1 MTWYDKLERRFG
13 NFYIPNLMIGVV
25 LVQGVVWLLQRLM
38 HASWIAQMFS
48 LQSAAVLHG
57 QVWRLFT
64 FIFLPGSYSNPIFLF
79 LSLYFYYVIGQSL
92 ENRWGGFRFNLY
104 YLVGMAGAWCC
115 SLLAGA
121 WDNGGLLLSLFLAF
135 AWLYPDMQVL
145 LFYIIPI
152 KVKWLGLAAALMW
165 AWDVIT
171 YPGIY
176 RLCPI
181 LELAGF
187 LVFFGPDVWRTVR
200 DWFINR
206 GRRNDWN
213 NQWRR

>member
-13 NFYIPNLMIGVV
+13 NLYIPNLMIGVV
-25 LVQGVVWLLQRLM
+25 LVQGAVWLLQRLM
-38 HASWIAQMFS
+38 HAVWITQFFS

-79 LSLYFYYVIGQSL
+79 LSLYFYYVIGQTL
-92 ENRWGGFRFNLY
+92 ENQWGGFRFNLY
-104 YLVGMAGAWCC
+104 YLIGMVGAWAC
-115 SLLAGA
+115 SLLVGA
-121 WDNGGLLLSLFLAF
+121 WGNGGLLLSLFLAF
-135 AWLYPDMQVL
+135 AWLYPNMQVL

-152 KVKWLGLAAALMW
+152 KVKWLGIAAGVMW
-165 AWDVIT
+165 AWDVLT

-181 LELAGF
+181 FELAGF
-187 LVFFGPDVWRTVR
+187 LLFFGPDVWRAICN
-200 DWFINR
+200 WFNNR
-206 GRRNDWN
+206 GRRNNWN
-213 NQWRR
+213 NQWR

>member
-13 NFYIPNLMIGVV
+13 NLYIPNLMIGVV
-25 LVQGVVWLLQRLM
+25 LVQGAVWLLQRLM
-38 HASWIAQMFS
+38 HAVWITQFFS

-79 LSLYFYYVIGQSL
+79 LSLYFYYVIGQTL
-92 ENRWGGFRFNLY
+92 ENQWGGFRFNLY
-104 YLVGMAGAWCC
+104 YLIGMVGAWAC
-115 SLLAGA
+115 SLLVGA
-121 WDNGGLLLSLFLAF
+121 WGNGGLLLSLFLAF
-135 AWLYPDMQVL
+135 AWLYPNMQVL

-152 KVKWLGLAAALMW
+152 KVKWLGIAAGVMW
-165 AWDVIT
+165 AWDVLT

-181 LELAGF
+181 FELAGF
-187 LVFFGPDVWRTVR
+187 LLFFGLDVWRAICS
-200 DWFINR
+200 WFNNR
-206 GRRNDWN
+206 GRRNNWN
-213 NQWRR
+213 NQWR

>member
-13 NFYIPNLMIGVV
+13 NLYIPNLMIGVV
-25 LVQGVVWLLQRLM
+25 LVQGAVWLLQRLM
-38 HASWIAQMFS
+38 HAVWITQFFS

-79 LSLYFYYVIGQSL
+79 LSLYFYYVIGQTL
-92 ENRWGGFRFNLY
+92 ENQWGGFRFNLY
-104 YLVGMAGAWCC
+104 YLIGMAGAWAC
-115 SLLAGA
+115 SLLVGT
-121 WDNGGLLLSLFLAF
+121 WGNGGLLLSLFLAF
-135 AWLYPDMQVL
+135 AWLYPNMQVL

-152 KVKWLGLAAALMW
+152 KVKWLGIAAGVMW
-165 AWDVIT
+165 AWDVLS

-181 LELAGF
+181 FELAGF
-187 LVFFGPDVWRTVR
+187 LVFFGPDVWRAICS
-200 DWFINR
+200 WFNNR
-206 GRRNDWN
+206 GRRNNWN
-213 NQWRR
+213 NQWR

>member
-13 NFYIPNLMIGVV
+13 NLYIPNLMIGVV
-25 LVQGVVWLLQRLM
+25 LVQGAVWLLQRLM
-38 HASWIAQMFS
+38 HAVWITQFFS

-79 LSLYFYYVIGQSL
+79 LSLYFYYVIGQTL
-92 ENRWGGFRFNLY
+92 ENQWGGFRFNLY
-104 YLVGMAGAWCC
+104 YLIGMVGAWAC
-115 SLLAGA
+115 SLLVGA
-121 WDNGGLLLSLFLAF
+121 WGNGGLLLSLFLAF
-135 AWLYPDMQVL
+135 AWLYPNMQVL

-152 KVKWLGLAAALMW
+152 KVKWLGIAAGVMW
-165 AWDVIT
+165 AWDVLT

-181 LELAGF
+181 FELAGF
-187 LVFFGPDVWRTVR
+187 LLFFGPDV
-200 DWFINR
+200 
-206 GRRNDWN
+206 
-213 NQWRR
+213 

>member
-13 NFYIPNLMIGVV
+13 NLYIPNLMIGVV
-25 LVQGVVWLLQRLM
+25 LVQGAVWLLQRLM
-38 HASWIAQMFS
+38 HAVWITQFFS

-79 LSLYFYYVIGQSL
+79 LSLYFYYVIGQTL
-92 ENRWGGFRFNLY
+92 ENQWGGFRFNLY
-104 YLVGMAGAWCC
+104 YLIGMAGAWAC
-115 SLLAGA
+115 SLLVGA
-121 WDNGGLLLSLFLAF
+121 WGNGGLLLSLFLAF
-135 AWLYPDMQVL
+135 AWLYPNMQVL

-152 KVKWLGLAAALMW
+152 KVKWLGIAAGVMW
-165 AWDVIT
+165 AWDVLT

-181 LELAGF
+181 FELAGF
-187 LVFFGPDVWRTVR
+187 LLFFGHDVWRAICS
-200 DWFINR
+200 WFNNR
-206 GRRNDWN
+206 GRRNNWN
-213 NQWRR
+213 NQWR

>member
-13 NFYIPNLMIGVV
+13 NLYIPNLMIGVV
-25 LVQGVVWLLQRLM
+25 LVQGAVWLLQRLM
-38 HASWIAQMFS
+38 HAVWITQFFS

-79 LSLYFYYVIGQSL
+79 LSLYFYYVIGQTL
-92 ENRWGGFRFNLY
+92 ENQWGGFRFNLY
-104 YLVGMAGAWCC
+104 YLIGMAGAWAC
-115 SLLAGA
+115 SLLVGA
-121 WDNGGLLLSLFLAF
+121 WGNGGLLLSLFLAF
-135 AWLYPDMQVL
+135 AWLYPNMQVL

-152 KVKWLGLAAALMW
+152 KVKWLGIAAGVMW
-165 AWDVIT
+165 AWDVLT

-181 LELAGF
+181 FELAGF
-187 LVFFGPDVWRTVR
+187 LLFFGPDVWSAICS
-200 DWFINR
+200 WFNNR
-206 GRRNDWN
+206 GRRNNWN
-213 NQWRR
+213 NQWR

>member
-13 NFYIPNLMIGVV
+13 NLYIPNLMIGVV
-25 LVQGVVWLLQRLM
+25 LVQGAVWLLQRLM
-38 HASWIAQMFS
+38 HAVWITQFFS

-79 LSLYFYYVIGQSL
+79 LSLYFYYVIGQTL
-92 ENRWGGFRFNLY
+92 ENQWGGFRFNLY
-104 YLVGMAGAWCC
+104 YLIGMVGAWAC
-115 SLLAGA
+115 SLLVGA
-121 WDNGGLLLSLFLAF
+121 WGNGGLLLSLFLAF
-135 AWLYPDMQVL
+135 AWLYPNMQVL

-152 KVKWLGLAAALMW
+152 KVKWLGIAAGVMW
-165 AWDVIT
+165 AWDVLT

-181 LELAGF
+181 FELAGF
-187 LVFFGPDVWRTVR
+187 LLFFGSDVWRAICS
-200 DWFINR
+200 WFNNR
-206 GRRNDWN
+206 GRRNNWN
-213 NQWRR
+213 NQWR

>member
-13 NFYIPNLMIGVV
+13 NLYIPNLMIGVV
-25 LVQGVVWLLQRLM
+25 LVQGAVWLLQRLM
-38 HASWIAQMFS
+38 HAVWITQFFS

-79 LSLYFYYVIGQSL
+79 LSLYFYYVIGQTL
-92 ENRWGGFRFNLY
+92 ENQWGGFRFNLY
-104 YLVGMAGAWCC
+104 YLIGMVGAWAC
-115 SLLAGA
+115 SLLVGA
-121 WDNGGLLLSLFLAF
+121 WGNGGLLLSLFLAF
-135 AWLYPDMQVL
+135 AWLYPNMQVL

-152 KVKWLGLAAALMW
+152 KVKWLGIAAGVMW
-165 AWDVIT
+165 AWDVLT

-181 LELAGF
+181 FELAGF
-187 LVFFGPDVWRTVR
+187 LLFFGPDVWRAICS
-200 DWFINR
+200 WFNHR
-206 GRRNDWN
+206 GRRNNWN
-213 NQWRR
+213 NQWR

>member
-13 NFYIPNLMIGVV
+13 NLYIPNLMIGVV
-25 LVQGVVWLLQRLM
+25 LVQGAVWLLQRLM
-38 HASWIAQMFS
+38 HAVWITQFFS

-79 LSLYFYYVIGQSL
+79 LSLYFYYVIGQTL
-92 ENRWGGFRFNLY
+92 ENQWGGFRFNLY
-104 YLVGMAGAWCC
+104 YLIGMVGAWAC
-115 SLLAGA
+115 SLLVGA
-121 WDNGGLLLSLFLAF
+121 WGNGGLLLSLFLAF
-135 AWLYPDMQVL
+135 AWLYPNMQVL

-152 KVKWLGLAAALMW
+152 KVKWLGIAAGVMW
-165 AWDVIT
+165 AWDVLT

-181 LELAGF
+181 FELAGF
-187 LVFFGPDVWRTVR
+187 LVFFGLDVWRAICS
-200 DWFINR
+200 WFNNR
-206 GRRNDWN
+206 GRRNNWN
-213 NQWRR
+213 NQWR

>member
-13 NFYIPNLMIGVV
+13 NLYIPNLMIGVV
-25 LVQGVVWLLQRLM
+25 LVQGAVWLLQRLM
-38 HASWIAQMFS
+38 HAVWITQFFS

-79 LSLYFYYVIGQSL
+79 LSLYFYYVIGQTL
-92 ENRWGGFRFNLY
+92 ENQWGGFRFNLY
-104 YLVGMAGAWCC
+104 YLIGMVGAWAC
-115 SLLAGA
+115 SLLVGA
-121 WDNGGLLLSLFLAF
+121 WGNGGLLLSLFLAF
-135 AWLYPDMQVL
+135 AWLYPNMQVL

-152 KVKWLGLAAALMW
+152 KVKWLGIAAGVMW
-165 AWDVIT
+165 AWDVLT

-181 LELAGF
+181 FELAGF
-187 LVFFGPDVWRTVR
+187 LLFFGPDVWRAICI
-200 DWFINR
+200 WFNNR
-206 GRRNDWN
+206 GRRNNWN
-213 NQWRR
+213 NQWR

>member
-13 NFYIPNLMIGVV
+13 NLYIPNLMIGVV
-25 LVQGVVWLLQRLM
+25 LVQGAVWLLQRLM
-38 HASWIAQMFS
+38 HAVWITQFFS

-79 LSLYFYYVIGQSL
+79 LSLYFYYVIGQTL
-92 ENRWGGFRFNLY
+92 ENQWGGFRFNLY
-104 YLVGMAGAWCC
+104 YLIGMVGAWAC
-115 SLLAGA
+115 SLLVGA
-121 WDNGGLLLSLFLAF
+121 WGNGGLLLSLFLAF
-135 AWLYPDMQVL
+135 AWLYPNMQVL

-152 KVKWLGLAAALMW
+152 KVKWLGIAAGVMW
-165 AWDVIT
+165 AWDVLT

-181 LELAGF
+181 FELAGF
-187 LVFFGPDVWRTVR
+187 LLFFGPDVWRAICS
-200 DWFINR
+200 WFN
-206 GRRNDWN
+206 NWN
-213 NQWRR
+213 NQWR

>member
-13 NFYIPNLMIGVV
+13 NLYIPNLMIGVV
-25 LVQGVVWLLQRLM
+25 LVQGAVWLLQRLM
-38 HASWIAQMFS
+38 HAVWITQFFS

-79 LSLYFYYVIGQSL
+79 LSLYFYYVIGQTL
-92 ENRWGGFRFNLY
+92 ENQWGGFRFNLY
-104 YLVGMAGAWCC
+104 YLIGMVGAWAC
-115 SLLAGA
+115 SLLVGA
-121 WDNGGLLLSLFLAF
+121 WGNGGLLLSLFLAF
-135 AWLYPDMQVL
+135 AWLYPNMQVL

-152 KVKWLGLAAALMW
+152 KVKWLGIAAGVMW
-165 AWDVIT
+165 AWDVLT

-181 LELAGF
+181 FELAGF
-187 LVFFGPDVWRTVR
+187 LLFFGPDVWRTICS
-200 DWFINR
+200 WFNTR
-206 GRRNDWN
+206 GRRNNWN
-213 NQWRR
+213 NQWR

>member
-13 NFYIPNLMIGVV
+13 NLYIPNLMIGVV
-25 LVQGVVWLLQRLM
+25 LVQGAVWLLQRLM
-38 HASWIAQMFS
+38 HAVWITQFVS

-79 LSLYFYYVIGQSL
+79 LSLYFYYVIGQTL
-92 ENRWGGFRFNLY
+92 ENQWGGFRFNLY
-104 YLVGMAGAWCC
+104 YLIGMVGAWAC
-115 SLLAGA
+115 SLLVGA
-121 WDNGGLLLSLFLAF
+121 WGNGGLLLSLFLAF
-135 AWLYPDMQVL
+135 AWLYPNMQVL

-152 KVKWLGLAAALMW
+152 KVKWLGIAAGVMW
-165 AWDVIT
+165 AWDVLT

-181 LELAGF
+181 FELAGF
-187 LVFFGPDVWRTVR
+187 LLFFGPDVRR
-200 DWFINR
+200 AICSWFNNR
-206 GRRNDWN
+206 GRRNNWN
-213 NQWRR
+213 NQWR

>member
-13 NFYIPNLMIGVV
+13 NLYIPNLMIGVV
-25 LVQGVVWLLQRLM
+25 LVQGAVWLLQRLM
-38 HASWIAQMFS
+38 HAVWITQFFS

-79 LSLYFYYVIGQSL
+79 LSLYFYYVIGQTL
-92 ENRWGGFRFNLY
+92 ENQWGGFRFNLY
-104 YLVGMAGAWCC
+104 YLIGMVGAWAC
-115 SLLAGA
+115 SLLVGA
-121 WDNGGLLLSLFLAF
+121 WGNGGLLLSLFLAF
-135 AWLYPDMQVL
+135 AWLYPNMQVL

-152 KVKWLGLAAALMW
+152 KVKWLGIAAGVMW
-165 AWDVIT
+165 AWDVLT

-181 LELAGF
+181 FELAGF
-187 LVFFGPDVWRTVR
+187 LLFFGPDVWRTICN
-200 DWFINR
+200 WFNNR
-206 GRRNDWN
+206 GRRNNWN
-213 NQWRR
+213 NQWR

>member
-13 NFYIPNLMIGVV
+13 NLYIPNLMIGVV
-25 LVQGVVWLLQRLM
+25 LVQGAVWLLQRLM
-38 HASWIAQMFS
+38 HAVWITQFFS

-79 LSLYFYYVIGQSL
+79 LSLYFYYVIGQTL
-92 ENRWGGFRFNLY
+92 ENQWGGFRFNLY
-104 YLVGMAGAWCC
+104 YLIGMVGAWAC
-115 SLLAGA
+115 SLLVGA
-121 WDNGGLLLSLFLAF
+121 WGNGGLLLSLFLAF
-135 AWLYPDMQVL
+135 AWLYPNMQVL

-152 KVKWLGLAAALMW
+152 KVKWLGIAAGVMW
-165 AWDVIT
+165 AWDVFT

-181 LELAGF
+181 FELAGF
-187 LVFFGPDVWRTVR
+187 LLFFGPDVWRAICS
-200 DWFINR
+200 WFNNR
-206 GRRNDWN
+206 GRRNNWN
-213 NQWRR
+213 NQWR

>member
-13 NFYIPNLMIGVV
+13 NLYIPNLMIGVV
-25 LVQGVVWLLQRLM
+25 LVQGAVWLLQRLM
-38 HASWIAQMFS
+38 HAVWITQFFS

-79 LSLYFYYVIGQSL
+79 LSLYFYYVIGQTL
-92 ENRWGGFRFNLY
+92 ENQWGGFRFNLY
-104 YLVGMAGAWCC
+104 YLIGMVGAWAC
-115 SLLAGA
+115 SLLVGA
-121 WDNGGLLLSLFLAF
+121 WGNGGLLLSLFLAF
-135 AWLYPDMQVL
+135 AWLYPNMQVL

-152 KVKWLGLAAALMW
+152 KVKWLGIAAGVMW
-165 AWDVIT
+165 AWDVLT

-181 LELAGF
+181 FELAGF
-187 LVFFGPDVWRTVR
+187 LLFFGPDVWRAICS
-200 DWFINR
+200 WFNNR
-206 GRRNDWN
+206 SRRNNWN
-213 NQWRR
+213 NQWR

>member
-13 NFYIPNLMIGVV
+13 NLYIPNLMIGVV
-25 LVQGVVWLLQRLM
+25 LVQGAVWLLQRLM
-38 HASWIAQMFS
+38 HAVWITQFFS

-79 LSLYFYYVIGQSL
+79 LSLYFYYVIGQTL
-92 ENRWGGFRFNLY
+92 ENQWGGFRFNLY
-104 YLVGMAGAWCC
+104 YLIGMVGAWAC
-115 SLLAGA
+115 SLLVGA
-121 WDNGGLLLSLFLAF
+121 WGNGGLLLSLFLAF
-135 AWLYPDMQVL
+135 AWLYPNMQVL

-152 KVKWLGLAAALMW
+152 KVKWLGIAAGVMW
-165 AWDVIT
+165 AWDVLT

-181 LELAGF
+181 FELAGF
-187 LVFFGPDVWRTVR
+187 LLFFGPDVWRT
-200 DWFINR
+200 ICSN
-206 GRRNDWN
+206 NWN
-213 NQWRR
+213 NQWR